1 MLHLEIV
8 ARKSERTALIVH
20 ALRLKLSDHI
30 EKRFLVA
37 HHSVALI
44 ISVNLDRKY
53 QNRTLNYFI
62 YKLFEFSQ
70 R

>member
-30 EKRFLVA
+30 EKRFLIA

-44 ISVNLDRKY
+44 ISVNLSQISK
-53 QNRTLNYFI
+53 QIYFNFNF
-62 YKLFEFSQ
+62 LSL
-70 R
+70 